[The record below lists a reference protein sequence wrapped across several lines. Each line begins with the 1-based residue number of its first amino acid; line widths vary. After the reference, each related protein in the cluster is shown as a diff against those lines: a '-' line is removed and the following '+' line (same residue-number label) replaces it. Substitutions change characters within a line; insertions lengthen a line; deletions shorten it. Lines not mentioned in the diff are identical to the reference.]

1 MIARTAALVDTVLP
15 ILGRHFQLIVIFD
28 QMVRELVVFDE

>member
-1 MIARTAALVDTVLP
+1 MIARTAAFVDI
-15 ILGRHFQLIVIFD
+15 ILGHHFQFIVLFD